1 MVNLSLTDLIDYTDW
16 ERQKRHEW
24 MRQQGDQILKV
35 SAGPN
40 GDRFETVGDLVKHIF
55 SAEKRYVERLSARPM
70 TDTSSVPSD
79 NIEALFQFGRESR
92 NSLREFIGSFPA
104 DKWDVPQ
111 EQNLVVAVV
120 LVTPRKAVTHI
131 LLHET
136 RHWAQIGAMLRMAG
150 HKGDFHDFLF
160 CPAMGGIVRCEQGSA
175 STRSSSRYTL
185 R

>member
-104 DKWDVPQ
+104 DKWDVPPPGPTAIP
-111 EQNLVVAVV
+111 LLRFLPPSTAVAIRTV
-120 LVTPRKAVTHI
+120 
-131 LLHET
+131 
-136 RHWAQIGAMLRMAG
+136 
-150 HKGDFHDFLF
+150 
-160 CPAMGGIVRCEQGSA
+160 
-175 STRSSSRYTL
+175 SR
-185 R
+185 